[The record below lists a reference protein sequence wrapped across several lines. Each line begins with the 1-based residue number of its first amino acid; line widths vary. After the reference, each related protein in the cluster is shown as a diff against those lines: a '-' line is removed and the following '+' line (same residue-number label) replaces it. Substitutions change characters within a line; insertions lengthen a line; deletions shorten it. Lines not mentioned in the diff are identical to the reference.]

1 MLKTEFIILLPY
13 LLLSIAWKLPF
24 LLVVA
29 IVGLWRLR
37 HAPHTMMRQRAV
49 MALWILLGAHI
60 LHWVLHKGPTFFG
73 HDLVNHLLFQDRKHG
88 ILDSLIQCL
97 DFGIIM
103 LQALSYWLL
112 LRIVV
117 QAVRKLPVAVAK
129 EQEHNV

>member
-29 IVGLWRLR
+29 IGLWRLR

-60 LHWVLHKGPTFFG
+60 LHWVLNIGLPTFLG
-73 HDLVNHLLFQDRKHG
+73 YNLVNDILFQDRNG
-88 ILDSLIQCL
+88 ILFSWIQYL
-97 DFGIIM
+97 NFGVVM

-112 LRIVV
+112 LRIAV
-117 QAVRKLPVAVAK
+117 QAVRKLPVAAAK
-129 EQEHNV
+129 EQGHNV